1 MIKIGIASDHAG
13 YEMKEFLVGYL
24 DAMGYEVLDFGTHS
38 PDSVDYAD
46 FAHPLAEAIDRDFGS
61 FDAFKEQFTS
71 AAAALFG
78 SGWTWL
84 VKDRDGKLSIRPM
97 PNAGNP
103 LRDGLTPLLTVDVW
117 EHAYYIDY
125 RNRRAEFLKNFW
137 DLIDWKTVEERFA
150 K

>member
-1 MIKIGIASDHAG
+1 MPTVRFSTMRLKTGIIRFSFSRYHPLQNRCQA
-13 YEMKEFLVGYL
+13 
-24 DAMGYEVLDFGTHS
+24 VL
-38 PDSVDYAD
+38 
-46 FAHPLAEAIDRDFGS
+46 LAEAIDRDFGS